1 VRGVAGIVGFAVL
14 VALLGP
20 ELAPFDPSHTDLDAV
35 LEGPSA
41 AHLLGTDDLG
51 RDQLSRLLHA
61 ARTSLTAVAAVLAG
75 ALAVGVLVGSIAA
88 LRGGLV
94 DEVLMRVTDVAL
106 AVPNLVIALAMLGF
120 LGPGYAN
127 MILALMLAAW
137 PAYARLSRTLIVS
150 TKRRP
155 YIEAVQLMG
164 ARRTWI
170 LRKHLV
176 PSAFGPVLVYATAD
190 AGFIVVSVA
199 TLSFLGLGVQPPT
212 PEWGQMLVAGLP
224 FMETSPGLVIY
235 PGLALTLLVIAFNLA
250 GERVA
255 LDRVPRT
262 LSRRTLA
269 RRRAEAALT

>member
-1 VRGVAGIVGFAVL
+1 MRGVAAIAAVFGL
-14 VALLGP
+14 LALLGP
-20 ELAPFDPSHTDLDAV
+20 ELAPYAPDATDLNAV

-51 RDQLSRLLHA
+51 RDTLSRLLYA
-61 ARTSLTAVAAVLAG
+61 ARTSLTAVALVLAG
-75 ALAVGVLVGSIAA
+75 ALAFGVLVGSVAA

-106 AVPNLVIALAMLGF
+106 AIPNLVTALAILGF
-120 LGPGYAN
+120 LGPGVEN
-127 MILALMLAAW
+127 MVLALMLAAW

-150 TKRRP
+150 VKRRP

-164 ARRTWI
+164 ARPGWI
-170 LRKHLV
+170 LRKHLI
-176 PSAFGPVLVYATAD
+176 PAALGPVLVYATAD

-235 PGLALTLLVIAFNLA
+235 PGLALTLLVIGFNLA

-262 LSRRTLA
+262 LSERKLA
-269 RRRAEAALT
+269 RRRKEALA

>member
-1 VRGVAGIVGFAVL
+1 MRGVAVIVGGFAL

-20 ELAPFDPSHTDLDAV
+20 ELAPHAPDATDLDRV

-61 ARTSLTAVAAVLAG
+61 ARTSLTAVALVLVG
-75 ALAVGVLVGSIAA
+75 ALGFGVLVGSVAA
-88 LRGGLV
+88 LRGGIG
-94 DEVLMRVTDVAL
+94 DEILMRITDVAL
-106 AVPNLVIALAMLGF
+106 AVPNLVIALAVLGF
-120 LGPGYAN
+120 MGPGTAN
-127 MILALMLAAW
+127 MVLALMLAAW

-150 TKRRP
+150 IKRRP

-170 LRKHLV
+170 LRRHLI
-176 PSAFGPVLVYATAD
+176 PAALGPVLVYATAD
-190 AGFIVVSVA
+190 AGLIVVSVA

-224 FMETSPGLVIY
+224 FMETSPGLVIF
-235 PGLALTLLVIAFNLA
+235 PGLALTLLVIGFNLA

-255 LDRVPRT
+255 LDRVPRR
-262 LSRRTLA
+262 LSKRALA
-269 RRRAEAALT
+269 RRRKEALA

>member
-1 VRGVAGIVGFAVL
+1 MRGVAVIVGVFAL

-20 ELAPFDPSHTDLDAV
+20 ELAPHAPDATDLNRV

-61 ARTSLTAVAAVLAG
+61 ARTSLTAVALVLAG
-75 ALAVGVLVGSIAA
+75 ALGFGVLVGSVAA
-88 LRGGLV
+88 LRGGIV
-94 DEVLMRVTDVAL
+94 DEILMRITDVAL
-106 AVPNLVIALAMLGF
+106 AVPNLVIALAVLGF
-120 LGPGYAN
+120 MGPGTAN
-127 MILALMLAAW
+127 MVLALMLAAW

-150 TKRRP
+150 IKRRP

-170 LRKHLV
+170 LRRHLI
-176 PSAFGPVLVYATAD
+176 PAALGPVLVYATAD

-224 FMETSPGLVIY
+224 FMETSPGLVIF
-235 PGLALTLLVIAFNLA
+235 PGLALTLLVIGFNLA

-255 LDRVPRT
+255 LDRVPRR
-262 LSRRTLA
+262 LSKRVLA
-269 RRRAEAALT
+269 RRRKEALA

>member
-1 VRGVAGIVGFAVL
+1 MRGVAVIVGVFAL

-20 ELAPFDPSHTDLDAV
+20 ELAPYAPDATDLNRV

-61 ARTSLTAVAAVLAG
+61 ARTSLTAVALVLAG
-75 ALAVGVLVGSIAA
+75 ALGFGVLVGSVAA
-88 LRGGLV
+88 LRGGIV
-94 DEVLMRVTDVAL
+94 DEILMRITDVAL
-106 AVPNLVIALAMLGF
+106 AVPNLVIALAVLGF
-120 LGPGYAN
+120 MGPGTAN
-127 MILALMLAAW
+127 MVLALMLAAW

-150 TKRRP
+150 IKRRP

-170 LRKHLV
+170 LRRHLI
-176 PSAFGPVLVYATAD
+176 PAALGPVLVYATAD

-224 FMETSPGLVIY
+224 FMETSPGLVIF
-235 PGLALTLLVIAFNLA
+235 PGLALTLLVIGFNLA

-255 LDRVPRT
+255 LDRVPRR
-262 LSRRTLA
+262 LSKRVLA
-269 RRRAEAALT
+269 RRRKEALA

>member
-1 VRGVAGIVGFAVL
+1 MRGVAVIVGVFAL

-20 ELAPFDPSHTDLDAV
+20 ELAPHAPDATDLDRV

-61 ARTSLTAVAAVLAG
+61 ARTSLTAVALVLVG
-75 ALAVGVLVGSIAA
+75 ALGFGVLVGSVAA
-88 LRGGLV
+88 LRGGFV
-94 DEVLMRVTDVAL
+94 DELLMRITDVAL
-106 AVPNLVIALAMLGF
+106 AVPNLVIALAVLGF
-120 LGPGYAN
+120 MGPGTAN
-127 MILALMLAAW
+127 MVLALMLAAW

-150 TKRRP
+150 IKRRP

-164 ARRTWI
+164 ARRTWT
-170 LRKHLV
+170 LRRHLV
-176 PSAFGPVLVYATAD
+176 PAALGPVLVYATAD

-224 FMETSPGLVIY
+224 FMETSPGLVIF
-235 PGLALTLLVIAFNLA
+235 PGMALTLLVIGFNLA

-255 LDRVPRT
+255 LDRVPRR
-262 LSRRTLA
+262 LSKRVLA
-269 RRRAEAALT
+269 RRRKQALA

>member
-1 VRGVAGIVGFAVL
+1 MRGVAVIVGVFAL

-20 ELAPFDPSHTDLDAV
+20 ELAPHAPDATDLNRV

-61 ARTSLTAVAAVLAG
+61 ARTSLTAVALVLAG
-75 ALAVGVLVGSIAA
+75 ALGFGVLVGSVAA
-88 LRGGLV
+88 LRGGIV
-94 DEVLMRVTDVAL
+94 DEILMRITDVAL
-106 AVPNLVIALAMLGF
+106 AVPNLVIALAVLGF
-120 LGPGYAN
+120 MGPGTAN
-127 MILALMLAAW
+127 MVLALMLAAW

-150 TKRRP
+150 IKRRP

-170 LRKHLV
+170 LRRHLI
-176 PSAFGPVLVYATAD
+176 PAALGPVLVYATAD

-224 FMETSPGLVIY
+224 FMETSPGLVIF
-235 PGLALTLLVIAFNLA
+235 PGLALTLLVIGFNLA

-255 LDRVPRT
+255 LDRVPRR
-262 LSRRTLA
+262 LSKRALA
-269 RRRAEAALT
+269 RRRKEALA